1 MSLLLGVYLVLQL
14 CDPTLDRLLMS
25 MPRGLNPIESQ
36 SHAVKALARF
46 MVEFRREVVSQQE
59 LTRGK
64 LADVLAPVRNV
75 IAKEMNKGA
84 RGCVAYLHR
93 RLQGHF
99 LVLEPCLD
107 TTQLTI
113 DFFEGGLDR
122 ELGTLR
128 IVTLYART
136 IYFDAGRLAFIILCL
151 LLRHELRTRL
161 GVLDP
166 PVQPTDTL
174 CDRTPIVVGFAQFSF
189 VLFAQGLLKAL
200 VVLLAFGL
208 EAVHFV
214 IDGRLVLLELC
225 ECGSCLLFGHKLES
239 LVFLAHAALA
249 AE

>member
-1 MSLLLGVYLVLQL
+1 M
-14 CDPTLDRLLMS
+14 
-25 MPRGLNPIESQ
+25 
-36 SHAVKALARF
+36 
-46 MVEFRREVVSQQE
+46 
-59 LTRGK
+59 
-64 LADVLAPVRNV
+64 
-75 IAKEMNKGA
+75 
-84 RGCVAYLHR
+84 
-93 RLQGHF
+93 
-99 LVLEPCLD
+99 
-107 TTQLTI
+107 
-113 DFFEGGLDR
+113 
-122 ELGTLR
+122 
-128 IVTLYART
+128 
-136 IYFDAGRLAFIILCL
+136 
-151 LLRHELRTRL
+151 